1 MSRRPLFEK
10 LIALTLVLAIVGGL
24 WYFLAAN
31 RAQLNGEPFEA
42 RDENS
47 SRMFQDEPLTL
58 NVDNPNIAPEDAQNS
73 TEPEPSASPE
83 PTEQPA
89 ETLAPL
95 ITPKPA
101 EQTAAPDTETQPD
114 ATSPTGS
121 GGEISPLVTPR
132 YDETANEGKGENT
145 QATQKVYFTTNI
157 INGATLPYRELSVQI
172 THKRSDLIVLDT
184 RVEPNGSEIQFN
196 GNLLLNEGK
205 NTIRI
210 TVTYEGAEGHQI
222 EVSKTYTVYVELKK
236 LVITTDLRDMTIN
249 QRSFDFTAYASIG
262 SRPAQLTVVVNGTE
276 ISASGNHYKTTLY
289 EGDNGILLYAS
300 EDGQQEQMQFNI
312 RVELPEGMEITTDL
326 YDHEVDDPEFRFYAA
341 LSGGTGRATLTVV
354 SNGETLIG
362 SGGDYSCTLA
372 RGNNVIRLKASD
384 VDGAE
389 YTQTYTIAYHRYI
402 VMNAEDAD
410 ETMPTIYTNIYDGME
425 ITGNRFTLQV
435 RGSDG
440 NGERLYG
447 DHLAVQL
454 NGTTLEDRGEDGSVT
469 YYELNLIGGRN
480 DVEIL
485 VWDYEDRY
493 TFYRFNINCNEV
505 PEGERIGSVT
515 VSVEASTVGLGYLI
529 PPMTVDIY
537 QGQNLVVPVATALE
551 ENGFKY
557 QYSGT
562 LTDGFYLAHLIK
574 DGITSGY
581 SIPPDLAAA
590 IDEDGLM
597 WLNVYHENSLGEFDF
612 TQGSGWMYSLNGQY
626 VGRSMSEVYP
636 QDGDVVRLRY
646 TLAYGM
652 DVGLGMDGK
661 NYYKE
666 W

>member
-101 EQTAAPDTETQPD
+101 EQTTAPDTETQPD
-114 ATSPTGS
+114 TTSPTGN

-172 THKRSDLIVLDT
+172 THKMSYLIVRDT
-184 RVEPNGSEIQFN
+184 RVELNGSEIQFN

-222 EVSKTYTVYVELKK
+222 EVSKTYTVYVELEK

-300 EDGQQEQMQFNI
+300 ADGQQEQMQFNI

-354 SNGETLIG
+354 SNGETLNG
-362 SGGDYSCTLA
+362 SGGYYGCTLA

-389 YTQTYTIAYHRYI
+389 YTQTYTIAYHHYI

-410 ETMPTIYTNIYDGME
+410 ETMPTIYTNLRDGLE
-425 ITGNRFTLQV
+425 ITGNRYTLQV

-447 DHLAVQL
+447 DHIAVQL

-469 YYELNLIGGRN
+469 YYELNLSGGPN
-480 DVEIL
+480 YVEIL

-493 TFYRFNINCNEV
+493 TIYRFTINCNEV

-612 TQGSGWMYSLNGQY
+612 TQGSGWMYSVNGQY
-626 VGRSMSEVYP
+626 VGRSMSEVFP

-646 TLAYGM
+646 TLAYGK
-652 DVGLGMDGK
+652 DVGLGMDGE

>member
-10 LIALTLVLAIVGGL
+10 LIALLLVFAIVGGL
-24 WYFLAAN
+24 WYFFAAN
-31 RAQLNGEPFEA
+31 RAQLNGEPFET

-58 NVDNPNIAPEDAQNS
+58 SVDNPSIAAEDTQTI
-73 TEPEPSASPE
+73 TEPEPPEETE
-83 PTEQPA
+83 PTE

-95 ITPKPA
+95 IMPQ
-101 EQTAAPDTETQPD
+101 EQASAPDTETQPD
-114 ATSPTGS
+114 NS
-121 GGEISPLVTPR
+121 GGGINSPLVSPR
-132 YDETANEGKGENT
+132 YDEAADEGKGDNI
-145 QATQKVYFTTNI
+145 QSTQKIYFTTNI

-172 THKRSDLIVLDT
+172 THKLSYLIVRNT
-184 RVEPNGSEIQFN
+184 RVELNGTELQFN
-196 GNLLLNEGK
+196 GNLLLDEGR

-210 TVTYEGAEGHQI
+210 TVTYEGAEGHLI
-222 EVSKTYTVYVELKK
+222 EVSKTYTVYVELEE

-249 QRSFDFTAYASIG
+249 QRSFDFTAFASIG
-262 SRPAQLTVVVNGTE
+262 SRPAELAVVVNGVE
-276 ISASGNHYKTTLY
+276 ITASGNHYKTTLY
-289 EGDNGILLYAS
+289 EGDNGILLYATAG
-300 EDGQQEQMQFNI
+300 DQVEQMQFNI

-326 YDHEVDDPEFRFYAA
+326 YDHEVDDKDFHFYAA
-341 LSGGTGRATLTVV
+341 LSGGTGRAVLTVV
-354 SNGETLIG
+354 ANGETLIG
-362 SGGDYSCTLA
+362 SGGYYSCTLA

-389 YTQTYTIAYHRYI
+389 YTQTYIIAYHHYI
-402 VMNAEDAD
+402 VMDAEDAD
-410 ETMPTIYTNIYDGME
+410 ETMPKIYTNLRDGLE
-425 ITGNRFTLQV
+425 LTGNRYTLQV

-440 NGERLYG
+440 YGERLYG
-447 DHLAVQL
+447 DHIAVQL

-469 YYELNLIGGRN
+469 YYELNLSGGLN
-480 DVEIL
+480 YVDIM

-493 TFYRFNINCNEV
+493 TIYHFTINCNEV
-505 PEGERIGSVT
+505 AEGERIGSVT

-529 PPMTVDIY
+529 APMTVDIY
-537 QGQNLVVPVATALE
+537 QGQNLVVAVATALE

-590 IDEDGLM
+590 IDEDGLL

-626 VGRSMSEVYP
+626 IGRSMSEVFP

-646 TLAYGM
+646 TLAYGK
-652 DVGLGMDGK
+652 DIGLGQDG
-661 NYYKE
+661 NYSKE

>member
-1 MSRRPLFEK
+1 MSKRPLFEK
-10 LIALTLVLAIVGGL
+10 LIALMLVLAIVGGL

-58 NVDNPNIAPEDAQNS
+58 SVDNPSIAAEDTQIS
-73 TEPEPSASPE
+73 TEPMDETQPPE
-83 PTEQPA
+83 

-95 ITPKPA
+95 IMPQPTQQA
-101 EQTAAPDTETQPD
+101 AAPDTETQPNN
-114 ATSPTGS
+114 S
-121 GGEISPLVTPR
+121 GGVSSLLVAPS
-132 YDETANEGKGENT
+132 YDETANEGTGDNA
-145 QATQKVYFTTNI
+145 QSTQKIYFTTNI

-172 THKRSDLIVLDT
+172 THKLSYLIVRDT
-184 RVEPNGSEIQFN
+184 RVELNGTEIQFD
-196 GNLLLNEGK
+196 GRLLLSEGA

-210 TVTYEGAEGHQI
+210 TVTYEGAEGHLI
-222 EVSKTYTVYVELKK
+222 EVSKTYTVYVELEK

-249 QRSFDFTAYASIG
+249 QRSFDFTAFASIG
-262 SRPAQLTVVVNGTE
+262 SRPAQLTAIVNGVE
-276 ISASGNHYKTTLY
+276 VPASGNHYKTTLY
-289 EGDNGILLYAS
+289 EGDNGILLYATADDQV
-300 EDGQQEQMQFNI
+300 ERMEFNI
-312 RVELPEGMEITTDL
+312 RVELPEGIEITTDL
-326 YDHEVDDPEFRFYAA
+326 YDHEVDDPSFRFYAA
-341 LSGGTGRATLTVV
+341 LSGGTGRAALTVV
-354 SNGETLIG
+354 ANGETLIG
-362 SGGDYSCTLA
+362 SGGYYSCTLA

-389 YTQTYTIAYHRYI
+389 YTQTYIVAYHHYI
-402 VMNAEDAD
+402 VMDAEDAD
-410 ETMPTIYTNIYDGME
+410 ETMPKIYTNIYDGME

-447 DHLAVQL
+447 DHIAVQL

-469 YYELNLIGGRN
+469 YYELNLSGGFN
-480 DVEIL
+480 YVEIL

-493 TFYRFNINCNEV
+493 TIYHFKINCNEV
-505 PEGERIGSVT
+505 PEGERIGSIT

-529 PPMTVDIY
+529 PPMTIDIY

-551 ENGFKY
+551 ENGFEY
-557 QYSGT
+557 QYSGK

-626 VGRSMSEVYP
+626 IGRSMSEVYP
-636 QDGDVVRLRY
+636 EDGDVVRLRY
-646 TLAYGM
+646 TLAYGK
-652 DVGLGMDGK
+652 DVGLGQDG
-661 NYYKE
+661 NYHKE

>member
-24 WYFLAAN
+24 WYFFASN
-31 RAQLNGEPFEA
+31 RAQLNGDPFEN

-47 SRMFQDEPLTL
+47 SRMFQEEPLTL

-157 INGATLPYRELSVQI
+157 INGATLPSRELSVQI
-172 THKRSDLIVLDT
+172 THKMSYLIVRDT
-184 RVEPNGSEIQFN
+184 RVELNGSEIQFN

-222 EVSKTYTVYVELKK
+222 EVSKTYTVYVELEK

-354 SNGETLIG
+354 SNGETLNG
-362 SGGDYSCTLA
+362 SGGYYSCTLA

-447 DHLAVQL
+447 DHIAVQL

-469 YYELNLIGGRN
+469 YYELNLIGGPN
-480 DVEIL
+480 YVEIL

-493 TFYRFNINCNEV
+493 TIYRFTINCNEV

>member
-10 LIALTLVLAIVGGL
+10 LIALALVLAITGGL
-24 WYFLAAN
+24 WYFFASN
-31 RAQLNGEPFEA
+31 RAQLNGDPFEN

-47 SRMFQDEPLTL
+47 SRMFQEEPLTL
-58 NVDNPNIAPEDAQNS
+58 NVDNPSIAPEDAQS
-73 TEPEPSASPE
+73 SAEPEPSATPE
-83 PTEQPA
+83 PTEHP
-89 ETLAPL
+89 EPTMVPL
-95 ITPKPA
+95 VTPQPA
-101 EQTAAPDTETQPD
+101 EQTAAPDAETQPD
-114 ATSPTGS
+114 ATPAGN

-157 INGATLPYRELSVQI
+157 INGATLPYRELGVQI
-172 THKRSDLIVLDT
+172 THKLSYLIVRDT
-184 RVEPNGSEIQFN
+184 RVELNGSEIQFN

-210 TVTYEGAEGHQI
+210 TVTYEGAEGHLI
-222 EVSKTYTVYVELKK
+222 EVSKTYTVYVELEK

-262 SRPAQLTVVVNGTE
+262 SRPAELTVAVNGVE
-276 ISASGNHYKTTLY
+276 ILASGNHYKTTLY

-300 EDGQQEQMQFNI
+300 ADGQQEQMQFNI

-354 SNGETLIG
+354 ANGETLIG
-362 SGGDYSCTLA
+362 SGGYYGCTLA

-410 ETMPTIYTNIYDGME
+410 ETMPTIYTNLHDGLE
-425 ITGNRFTLQV
+425 ITGNRYTLQV

-447 DHLAVQL
+447 DHIAVQL

-469 YYELNLIGGRN
+469 YYELNLSGGLN
-480 DVEIL
+480 YVEIL

-493 TFYRFNINCNEV
+493 TIYHFTINCNEV

-646 TLAYGM
+646 TLAYGK
-652 DVGLGMDGK
+652 DVGLGMDGEK

>member
-31 RAQLNGEPFEA
+31 RAQLNSEPFEA

-58 NVDNPNIAPEDAQNS
+58 NVDNPNIAPEDAQTS
-73 TEPEPSASPE
+73 TEPEPSATPE

-114 ATSPTGS
+114 TTSPTGS
-121 GGEISPLVTPR
+121 GSEISPLVTPR

-172 THKRSDLIVLDT
+172 THKLSYLIVRDT
-184 RVEPNGSEIQFN
+184 RVDLNGSEIQFN

-222 EVSKTYTVYVELKK
+222 EVSKTYTVYVELEK

-262 SRPAQLTVVVNGTE
+262 SRPAQLTVVVNGEE
-276 ISASGNHYKTTLY
+276 ISASGNHYKVTLY

-341 LSGGTGRATLTVV
+341 LSGGTGRAALTVV
-354 SNGETLIG
+354 ANGETLIG
-362 SGGDYSCTLA
+362 SGGNYSCTLA

-402 VMNAEDAD
+402 VMDAEDAD
-410 ETMPTIYTNIYDGME
+410 ETMPTIYTNIYDGLE
-425 ITGNRFTLQV
+425 ITGNRYTLQV
-435 RGSDG
+435 RGSDA
-440 NGERLYG
+440 NGERIYG
-447 DHLAVQL
+447 DHIAVHL

-469 YYELNLIGGRN
+469 YYELNLSGGPN
-480 DVEIL
+480 YVEIW

-493 TFYRFNINCNEV
+493 TIYRFTINCNEV

-551 ENGFKY
+551 ECGFKY

-612 TQGSGWMYSLNGQY
+612 TQGSGWMYSVNGQY
-626 VGRSMSEVYP
+626 VGRSMSEVFP

-646 TLAYGM
+646 TLAYGK
-652 DVGLGMDGK
+652 DVGLGMDGE

>member
-58 NVDNPNIAPEDAQNS
+58 NVDNPNIAPEDAQTS
-73 TEPEPSASPE
+73 TEPEPSATPE

-114 ATSPTGS
+114 TTSPTGN

-157 INGATLPYRELSVQI
+157 INGATLSYRELSVQI
-172 THKRSDLIVLDT
+172 THKLSYLIVRDT
-184 RVEPNGSEIQFN
+184 RVELNGSEIQFN

-222 EVSKTYTVYVELKK
+222 EVSKTYTVYVELEK

-300 EDGQQEQMQFNI
+300 EDGQQEQMEFNI

-389 YTQTYTIAYHRYI
+389 YTQTYTIAYHHYI
-402 VMNAEDAD
+402 VMDAEDAD

-447 DHLAVQL
+447 DHIAVQL

-469 YYELNLIGGRN
+469 YYELNLSGGSN
-480 DVEIL
+480 YVEIL

-493 TFYRFNINCNEV
+493 TIYRFTINCNEV

-612 TQGSGWMYSLNGQY
+612 TQGSGWMYSVNGQY
-626 VGRSMSEVYP
+626 VGRSMSEVNP

-646 TLAYGM
+646 TLAYGK
-652 DVGLGMDGK
+652 DVGLGMDGE

>member
-10 LIALTLVLAIVGGL
+10 LIALALVLAIVGGL
-24 WYFLAAN
+24 WYFFASN
-31 RAQLNGEPFEA
+31 RAQLNGDPFEN

-47 SRMFQDEPLTL
+47 SRMFQEEPLTL
-58 NVDNPNIAPEDAQNS
+58 NVDNPSIAPEDAQS
-73 TEPEPSASPE
+73 SAEPEPSATPE
-83 PTEQPA
+83 PTEHP
-89 ETLAPL
+89 EPTMVPL
-95 ITPKPA
+95 VTPQPA
-101 EQTAAPDTETQPD
+101 EQTAAPDAETQPD
-114 ATSPTGS
+114 ATPAGN

-172 THKRSDLIVLDT
+172 THKLSYLIVRDT
-184 RVEPNGSEIQFN
+184 RVELNGSEIQFN

-222 EVSKTYTVYVELKK
+222 EVSKTYTVYVELEK

-312 RVELPEGMEITTDL
+312 RVELPEGMEVTTDL

-354 SNGETLIG
+354 ANGETLIG
-362 SGGDYSCTLA
+362 SGGYYGCTLA

-410 ETMPTIYTNIYDGME
+410 ETMPTIYTNLHDGLE
-425 ITGNRFTLQV
+425 ITGNRYTLQV

-447 DHLAVQL
+447 DHIAVQL

-469 YYELNLIGGRN
+469 YYELNLSGGLN
-480 DVEIL
+480 YVEIL

-493 TFYRFNINCNEV
+493 TIYRFTINCNEV

-529 PPMTVDIY
+529 PPMIVDIY

-612 TQGSGWMYSLNGQY
+612 TQGSGWMYSVNGQY

-646 TLAYGM
+646 TLAYGK
-652 DVGLGMDGK
+652 DVGLGMDGE